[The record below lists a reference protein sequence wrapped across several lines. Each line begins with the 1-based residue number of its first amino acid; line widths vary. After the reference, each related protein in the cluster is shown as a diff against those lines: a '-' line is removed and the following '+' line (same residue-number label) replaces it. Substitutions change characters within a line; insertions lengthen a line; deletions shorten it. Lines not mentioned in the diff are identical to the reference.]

1 MNHHRDTQ
9 RGRVYEWENRV
20 VAPHDP
26 TFVGRAAA
34 QGLVNAIWAEWGLRY
49 PPLVEPLPRQATAT
63 LASANRLS
71 ILLRERTESWCLLH
85 ELAHAMT
92 STDDGRSDGHGPD
105 FLGIY
110 VQLLVRYLRL
120 DASQLL
126 ASLRQA
132 GLRVTAE
139 ARPVFLD
146 P

>member
-1 MNHHRDTQ
+1 VNQRRDAQ
-9 RGRVYEWENRV
+9 RGRVYAWENRV
-20 VAPHDP
+20 VAPRDT

-34 QGLVNAIWAEWGLRY
+34 QGLVNAIWADWGLRH

-71 ILLRERTESWCLLH
+71 ILLPERTESWCLLH

-126 ASLRQA
+126 ASLREA
-132 GLRVTAE
+132 GLRVAAG